1 MSAHDH
7 PGLSDVA
14 YLAVAVA
21 FLQRVLSVHEI
32 ASCHF
37 DLGSASSMSES
48 AAGCV
53 VRGLLVEGSSGEGRA
68 FSAAMRAATRHAP
81 FLLRQLA
88 HFSSFG
94 ASRGHV
100 PSFLAAS
107 LRFIGAKRPF
117 APRGHLRTAQLRT
130 QRITEMR
137 GNGRHSCVRTFRR
150 SGARPGPSL
159 CATQTMNA
167 DVQF

>member
-1 MSAHDH
+1 MLASTSKRSVALRSRE
-7 PGLSDVA
+7 GLV
-14 YLAVAVA
+14 
-21 FLQRVLSVHEI
+21 FG
-32 ASCHF
+32 
-37 DLGSASSMSES
+37 GSMSMSES
-48 AAGCV
+48 ATGCV

-68 FSAAMRAATRHAP
+68 LPAAMRAATRHAP

-150 SGARPGPSL
+150 SGAMPPSL
-159 CATQTMNA
+159 CATQIMNA
-167 DVQF
+167 DVQFYIWVCETVFFRYSVP

>member
-1 MSAHDH
+1 
-7 PGLSDVA
+7 
-14 YLAVAVA
+14 
-21 FLQRVLSVHEI
+21 
-32 ASCHF
+32 
-37 DLGSASSMSES
+37 MSES
-48 AAGCV
+48 ATGCV
-53 VRGLLVEGSSGEGRA
+53 VRGLLVEGSSGEGEA
-68 FSAAMRAATRHAP
+68 LPAAMRAATRHAP

-117 APRGHLRTAQLRT
+117 APQGYLPAAQLRT
-130 QRITEMR
+130 QGITEMG
-137 GNGRHSCVRTFRR
+137 GNSRHSCVRTFRR
-150 SGARPGPSL
+150 SGARHPSL

-167 DVQF
+167 DVAFKISPFESVFFRYSGTISERSTASGEPTLRRQRCNRTRPC